1 VAVEDGASRIGELS
15 ASPDGRIHSGLG
27 APGKSSISVR
37 GLHGMDVFFAFNVA
51 LFLLMCVFAY
61 YARWTKYAGNGHI
74 AIAEFM
80 FYAVVI
86 ILAITAL
93 WVWLRRY
100 AFPAW
105 LLVVIEL
112 GILLHF
118 AGGLVHF
125 GGARLYDHIY
135 FGIRYDKYVHFANAF
150 FAALTVQEIFR
161 IKNLPINAFTRFAI
175 YFVALG
181 LGSAIEI
188 CEYVVTLT
196 IPQNG
201 VGGYDDNLR
210 DLIANACG
218 GTLFLALRG
227 RIPGFRRQHPVQATE
242 CQP

>member
-1 VAVEDGASRIGELS
+1 MQLEIDVCRKSPVAVEDGVSDR
-15 ASPDGRIHSGLG
+15 
-27 APGKSSISVR
+27 SSISVR
-37 GLHGMDVFFAFNVA
+37 GLHGMDVFFAFNIA
-51 LFLLMCVFAY
+51 LFLMMCVFAY
-61 YARWTKYAGNGHI
+61 YARWTRYAGNGRI

-86 ILAITAL
+86 IMAIAAL
-93 WVWLRRY
+93 WAWLRRY

-150 FAALTVQEIFR
+150 FAAITVQEIFR
-161 IKNLPINAFTRFAI
+161 MKNLPINAFTRFAI

-227 RIPGFRRQHPVQATE
+227 RIPFFRRQHPVQATE
-242 CQP
+242 RRP